1 MLPLYPPAGPQSI
14 GQVLD
19 SGFRIFQISLVKCL
33 LYGALSMIAGQLPNI
48 YFIAS
53 ARPLTP
59 FGGGSALWV
68 VLYLIGAMIMLVMYA
83 ALLFRQHGIATGQ
96 RLGTSVEL
104 SMAIRR
110 LPGYL
115 GLMVLSALIMLIG
128 PILVGVVLGL
138 LGVRPVPQN
147 YGVIAIC
154 TLLVMIPLI
163 YVATPLAFA
172 GPALLL
178 DRKGPAGSIGYVM
191 RLIRGNWWRST
202 AILTVAVI
210 LVIVFYG
217 VAMVIIGMV
226 LPLAGATDIAA
237 VTAATGV
244 VYVVLGSIGLPFF
257 SAMLL
262 ATYGELRVRKEG
274 LDLEQR
280 VASVA
285 HS

>member
-1 MLPLYPPAGPQSI
+1 MQPLYPPAGPQSI

-53 ARPLTP
+53 GRPLAP
-59 FGGGSALWV
+59 FGGGSALWI
-68 VLYLIGAMIMLVMYA
+68 VLYVLGAVIMLVMYA
-83 ALLFRQHGIATGQ
+83 ALLFRQHGIAVGQ

-104 SMAIRR
+104 SMGIRR
-110 LPGYL
+110 LPGYV
-115 GLMVLSALIMLIG
+115 GLIVLSALLMLAG
-128 PILVGVVLGL
+128 PLLVGVVMGL
-138 LGVRPVPQN
+138 LGIGLAPQN
-147 YGVIAIC
+147 YGVIAIGA
-154 TLLVMIPLI
+154 LIVMIPLI
-163 YVATPLAFA
+163 YIATPLAFS

-178 DRKGPAGSIGYVM
+178 DRKGPAGSIGYAM
-191 RLIRGNWWRST
+191 RLVRGNWWRTT
-202 AILTVAVI
+202 AILTVALV

-226 LPLAGATDIAA
+226 LPLAGATDLAA

-244 VYVVLGSIGLPFF
+244 VYVVLGSLGLPFF
-257 SAMLL
+257 SAVLL

-285 HS
+285 QP

>member
-1 MLPLYPPAGPQSI
+1 MPPLYPPAGPQSI

-19 SGFRIFQISLVKCL
+19 SGFRIFQISLVKCV

-53 ARPLTP
+53 GRPLAP
-59 FGGGSALWV
+59 FGGGSPLWV
-68 VLYLIGAMIMLVMYA
+68 VLYLIGALVMLVMYA
-83 ALLFRQHGIATGQ
+83 ALLFRQHGIAIGQ
-96 RLGTSVEL
+96 PLGTSVEL
-104 SMAIRR
+104 SMGLRR

-115 GLMVLSALIMLIG
+115 GLIVLSALLMLIG
-128 PILVGVVLGL
+128 PLLVGLALGL
-138 LGVRPVPQN
+138 LGIALVPQN
-147 YGVIAIC
+147 YGIIAIC
-154 TLLVMIPLI
+154 GLIVLIPLI
-163 YVATPLAFA
+163 YLATPLGFA

-178 DRKGPAGSIGYVM
+178 DRKGPAGSIAYAL
-191 RLIRGNWWRST
+191 RLVRSHWWRTT
-202 AILTVAVI
+202 AILTVALV

-217 VAMVIIGMV
+217 VAMVVVGMV

-257 SAMLL
+257 SAVLL
-262 ATYGELRVRKEG
+262 ATYGELKVRKEG

-285 HS
+285 QT

>member
-1 MLPLYPPAGPQSI
+1 MPPLYPPAGPQSI

-53 ARPLTP
+53 GRPLAA
-59 FGGGSALWV
+59 FGGGSPLWI
-68 VLYLIGAMIMLVMYA
+68 VLYLIGALIMLVMYA
-83 ALLFRQHGIATGQ
+83 AMLFRQHGIAVDR

-104 SMAIRR
+104 SMGIRR

-115 GLMVLSALIMLIG
+115 MLILLSALIMLAGPTLIG
-128 PILVGVVLGL
+128 IVLGL
-138 LGVRPVPQN
+138 LGIAFVPQN
-147 YGVIAIC
+147 YGIIAIC
-154 TLLVMIPLI
+154 GLIALIPLI
-163 YVATPLAFA
+163 YLATPLALS

-178 DRKGPAGSIGYVM
+178 DRKGPTGSIGYAV
-191 RLIRGNWWRST
+191 RLTRSNWWRTT
-202 AILTVAVI
+202 AILTVAVV
-210 LVIVFYG
+210 LVIVFYA
-217 VAMVIIGMV
+217 VAMVIVGMV

-244 VYVVLGSIGLPFF
+244 VYVVLGSLGLPFF
-257 SAMLL
+257 SAILL
-262 ATYGELRVRKEG
+262 ATYGELKVRKEG